1 MTGSAVDRYSPS
13 GYVHARPQHH
23 PIRGFSRMTRRT
35 VTRAAVALSVAIATI
50 GASAAPAWAG
60 LTWR

>member
-1 MTGSAVDRYSPS
+1 
-13 GYVHARPQHH
+13 
-23 PIRGFSRMTRRT
+23 MTRRT